1 MPTLTVKKI
10 PPEVY
15 NALKEQARLHHR
27 SINGEIISILEK
39 NVLAGMVNPEEVL
52 EQAAEYRRLTAGSPL
67 TDDEITRAIEEGR
80 R

>member
-15 NALKEQARLHHR
+15 EALKEQARLHHR

-39 NVLAGMVNPEEVL
+39 NVLAGVVNPEEVL
-52 EQAAEYRRLTAGSPL
+52 DQAAEYRRITASSPI
-67 TDDEITRAIEEGR
+67 TDDEINLAKREGR
-80 R
+80 P